1 MMVKFAFFLVF
12 SGLFLWGLVFWL
24 FLVGL
29 MVIGVV
35 KVIDFGVCF
44 GWSEARVKK

>member
-35 KVIDFGVCF
+35 KVIDFGGLF
-44 GWSEARVKK
+44 WLE